1 MNHFA
6 LAKEIVSRLTQA
18 GYTAYFAGGWVRDYL
33 MDHPSDDIDIATDAP
48 TEVIITLFPRTI
60 LVGISFGVVVVV
72 LGGHQF
78 EVATFRRDIEYTDGR
93 KPLRVERSSPE
104 EDALRRDFTINGMFY
119 DPVEEVVHDFV
130 EGAADIKLGVIRA
143 IGDPYLRFT
152 EDRLRMIRAVRFAS
166 RFAFVIDEDTQ
177 QAIIAN
183 ADTLFPA
190 VAMERIW
197 QEICK
202 MVRYPHID
210 HAFIEL
216 HRLGL
221 LPVIFP
227 QLKGVHLNDIK
238 KRVAPLEHYP
248 RDTDPFL
255 FLLALFPGIIR
266 PDAEELCRYL
276 KVSNA
281 EISLTSFYLE
291 LIARSDKDTDAY
303 DKVWWTHAYAH
314 KSCDMCLKVVAAHM
328 PVGHQ
333 EIFLQRHHRRAQ
345 ELDGPIRRIVERKPV
360 VTAAHL
366 VKEGIVP
373 GKSMGMLLTE
383 AESIAILSGRDT
395 PGEIIAQLKQSP
407 QWPKEHL

>member
-18 GYTAYFAGGWVRDYL
+18 GFIAYFAGGWVRDYL

-48 TEVIITLFPRTI
+48 TEVIINLFPRTI
-60 LVGISFGVVVVV
+60 LVGLSFGVVVVV
-72 LGGHQF
+72 LDGQQF

-104 EDALRRDFTINGMFY
+104 EDASRRDFTINGMFY

-130 EGAADIKLGVIRA
+130 GGAADIKLGVIRT

-197 QEICK
+197 QEVCK

-227 QLKGVHLNDIK
+227 QLKGIHLNDIK
-238 KRVAPLEHYP
+238 KRVVPLEHYP

-255 FLLALFPGIIR
+255 FLLALFPGINR

-281 EISLTSFYLE
+281 EISLTAFYLE
-291 LIARSDKDTDAY
+291 LIARSDKDTDVY
-303 DKVWWTHAYAH
+303 DKVWWAHAYAH

-328 PVGHQ
+328 PAG
-333 EIFLQRHHRRAQ
+333 EMEPFLQRHRRRALA
-345 ELDGPIRRIVERKPV
+345 LDASIQRILERKPV

-373 GKSMGMLLTE
+373 GKSMGMLLSE
-383 AESIAILSGRDT
+383 AERIAILSGRDN
-395 PGEIIAQLKQSP
+395 PEEIIDKLKQSP